1 MAEAGGRWVDR
12 TARARAGGGVGKY
25 PGLFAGF
32 AGHGLAFLKL
42 ADEKKGLRGS
52 VRRGRETI
60 AGEHPPRLVQTWRW
74 AGRDGGGRVF
84 FVRI

>member
-12 TARARAGGGVGKY
+12 TARARAGGGIGKY

-42 ADEKKGLRGS
+42 ADKKRGCGGAS
-52 VRRGRETI
+52 AGDGRRSPGRI
-60 AGEHPPRLVQTWRW
+60 PRV
-74 AGRDGGGRVF
+74 
-84 FVRI
+84 